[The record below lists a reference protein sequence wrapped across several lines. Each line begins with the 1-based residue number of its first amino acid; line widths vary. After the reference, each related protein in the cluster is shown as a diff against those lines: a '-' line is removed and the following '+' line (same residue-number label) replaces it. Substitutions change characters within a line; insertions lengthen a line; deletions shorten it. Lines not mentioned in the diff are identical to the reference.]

1 MWIYSAPKFFIGLAY
16 CHLNSHFKARGRTV
30 GDHDKEVWG
39 TLTKFMLGL
48 AALAVFIFVVAGW
61 LASGNKEAAKAD
73 GAAAM
78 DKAVGE
84 RIAPV
89 AKVKVAGDKAAEA
102 PAAKL
107 SGKDMYASA
116 CFACHGTGAAGAP
129 ILGDKATWS
138 ARIAAGID
146 TVYTNAINGKGG
158 MPPKGGRADLS
169 DDAIKAIVDYM
180 VAESK

>member
-1 MWIYSAPKFFIGLAY
+1 MWLYSAPKFFTGLAR
-16 CHLNSHFKARGRTV
+16 CHLNSHFKARGSTV

-39 TLTKFMLGL
+39 TLTKFML
-48 AALAVFIFVVAGW
+48 ALAVLAVVIFVVAGA
-61 LASGNKEAAKAD
+61 LSQGNKDAAKAD
-73 GAAAM
+73 KAASM
-78 DKAVGE
+78 DEAVAE

-89 AKVKVAGDKAAEA
+89 AKVKVAGDKAAE

-129 ILGDKATWS
+129 VLGDKAAWS
-138 ARIAAGID
+138 ARIAAGTD
-146 TVYTNAINGKGG
+146 ALYTNAIDGKGG

-169 DDAIKAIVDYM
+169 DDAIKSIVDYM

>member
-1 MWIYSAPKFFIGLAY
+1 
-16 CHLNSHFKARGRTV
+16 V

-39 TLTKFMLGL
+39 TLTKFML
-48 AALAVFIFVVAGW
+48 ALAVLAIVIFVVAGA
-61 LASGNKEAAKAD
+61 LSEGNKEAAKAD
-73 GAAAM
+73 AAAGM
-78 DKAVGE
+78 DKAVAE

-89 AKVKVAGDKAAEA
+89 AMVKVAGDKAAA

-107 SGKDMYASA
+107 SGKDMYAAA

-129 ILGDKATWS
+129 ILGDKAAWS
-138 ARIAAGID
+138 ARIAAGTD
-146 TVYTNAINGKGG
+146 ALYTNAISGKGG

-169 DDAIKAIVDYM
+169 DDAIKSIVDYM

>member
-1 MWIYSAPKFFIGLAY
+1 
-16 CHLNSHFKARGRTV
+16 V
-30 GDHDKEVWG
+30 GDHDKQVWG
-39 TLTKFMLGL
+39 TLTKFML
-48 AALAVFIFVVAGW
+48 ALAILAVVIFIVAG
-61 LASGNKEAAKAD
+61 SMSEGNKQAAMAD
-73 GAAAM
+73 GAAKM
-78 DKAVGE
+78 DKAIAD

-89 AKVKVAGDKAAEA
+89 AKVKVAGDKAAA
-102 PAAKL
+102 PAAKQ

-129 ILGDKATWS
+129 ILGDKAAWA
-138 ARIAAGID
+138 ARIAAGTD
-146 TVYTNAINGKGG
+146 ALYTNAIKGKGG